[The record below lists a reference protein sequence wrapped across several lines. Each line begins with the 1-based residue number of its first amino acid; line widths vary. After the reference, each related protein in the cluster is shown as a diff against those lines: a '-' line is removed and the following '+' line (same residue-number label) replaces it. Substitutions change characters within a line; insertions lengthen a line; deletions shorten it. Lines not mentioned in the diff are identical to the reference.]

1 MLSRVRLFRPG
12 RRGLTRTY
20 RQRSRTWRLDLD
32 RAQRVILAPFT
43 SGTDIAR
50 VAGDA
55 RMPVTLLARDGE
67 AIESEL
73 FASLTAARRV
83 IWLQRAVCLV
93 IRGATLA
100 AMVYAIARFLWF
112 AAIPV
117 SEVLVQGVI
126 SLIAAWTLLVLA
138 LQRITYGDCAR
149 VVDRALGLGQ
159 VCGTAVESIRSGADG
174 RLPRLQIRQAIHA
187 VRDFDSFG
195 SVGLRAPWR
204 DLRALAL
211 ALALA
216 AAFAVLSTLDLRL
229 RGTTAMVADLA
240 FDPAFDQAGDGP
252 ASPIIYE
259 DSARGFGETGLFD
272 PSLDQFMTGLEGE
285 SMTPEEFAARLAKI
299 QAELARRAE
308 ILAQQR
314 AAMDQLAHALSDS
327 SATTDAA
334 ESIRRGNYEAAE
346 RQLAALG
353 AQSEQLSVRARR
365 DLATKLTE
373 AARNIAPT
381 NPELAARLQR
391 AAQALQ
397 QDNTEA
403 IQRTLAELGQGVRES
418 GNQIRSMASGQGS
431 PDEFQDP
438 GALSE
443 LDAETLDALA
453 NFEGLASAAGFGE
466 EAGAYAE
473 NYTGAPGDSDAEAA
487 ANSGRGSVNGAQGL
501 ARTDAQAGGAGG
513 ALSRDVYSPPNRQRV
528 APGRVLDLRGR
539 ADGGSSS
546 LEEGENL
553 PLVASHDGTVGGAG
567 GQSRTVIVDALSIR
581 PEQNYVPLDKRQIVR
596 DYFSGQPVPLAPG
609 R

>member
-1 MLSRVRLFRPG
+1 MLPRVRLFRPG
-12 RRGLTRTY
+12 RRGLTRTH
-20 RQRSRTWRLDLD
+20 RQRSRTWGFDLEG
-32 RAQRVILAPFT
+32 AQRMLLAPFA
-43 SGTDIAR
+43 SGGDIAR

-55 RMPVTLLARDGE
+55 RTPVTLLARDGE

-93 IRGATLA
+93 IRGAALA
-100 AMVYAIARFLWF
+100 ATVYAFARFLWF

-117 SEVLVQGVI
+117 SEVLVLWAI
-126 SLIAAWTLLVLA
+126 SLIAGWTLAVLV

-159 VCGTAVESIRSGADG
+159 VCGTAVELIRSGADG
-174 RLPRLQIRQAIHA
+174 RLPRLQVRQAIDA

-195 SVGLRAPWR
+195 TVGLRVPWR
-204 DLRALAL
+204 DLRTVAV

-216 AAFAVLSTLDLRL
+216 AAFAFLSTLDLKL
-229 RGTTAMVADLA
+229 PGATAVDADLA
-240 FDPAFDQAGDGP
+240 FDPAFDQPVDGP

-259 DSARGFGETGLFD
+259 DSALGFGETGLFD

-285 SMTPEEFAARLAKI
+285 NMTPEEFAARLAEI
-299 QAELARRAE
+299 QAELSKRAE
-308 ILAQQR
+308 VLAQQR
-314 AAMDQLAHALSDS
+314 AAMDQLAQALSDS

-334 ESIRRGNYEAAE
+334 ESIRRGDFESAE

-365 DLATKLTE
+365 DLATRLTE

-397 QDNTEA
+397 QDNTDA
-403 IQRTLAELGQGVRES
+403 IQRTMAELGQGVRES
-418 GNQIRSMASGQGS
+418 GNQIRSMTSGQGT

-453 NFEGLASAAGFGE
+453 NFEGMESAGGFGE
-466 EAGAYAE
+466 DEGEYGE
-473 NYTGAPGDSDAEAA
+473 NYTGAPGDSEAEGAA
-487 ANSGRGSVNGAQGL
+487 SSGSGSVSGAPGF
-501 ARTDAQAGGAGG
+501 APTDAQAGGAGG
-513 ALSRDVYSPPNRQRV
+513 ALSRDVYSPPNRQRI
-528 APGRVLDLRGR
+528 AAGRVVDLRGR
-539 ADGGSSS
+539 ADGGPSS

-553 PLVASHDGTVGGAG
+553 PLVASHDGTVGGAA

-596 DYFSGQPVPLAPG
+596 DYFSGQPVPIAPG